1 MIGENSLKK
10 EASISK
16 NEEREIRFITV
27 PHFSFE
33 DKLPVSILIYTTRNQ
48 KLKFGKAK
56 LLNDGNRFEFSAL
69 SSSVPNNLRA
79 KETQHIE
86 QILRLGFIA
95 FRFNEPFCSDGYLNI
110 KTYLQRL
117 LYHI

>member
-1 MIGENSLKK
+1 MAVTPEKL
-10 EASISK
+10 
-16 NEEREIRFITV
+16 FIATL
-27 PHFSFE
+27 FDELSAI

-79 KETQHIE
+79 KETQH
-86 QILRLGFIA
+86 
-95 FRFNEPFCSDGYLNI
+95 
-110 KTYLQRL
+110 
-117 LYHI
+117 